1 MLLFFD
7 LSSGEVLLIL
17 FVAFIVLGPKRIPE
31 VARTIGKVMNE
42 MKHAS
47 AGFKNEINKEVQ
59 RLDKETKLSEFL
71 SEKNLTSID
80 QFQRPVPETKE
91 FISGT
96 SPNIK
101 AHEPQESSSEVTT
114 NKKIPDAKEFT
125 SEKTLGKKINEPDDI
140 VQ

>member
-71 SEKNLTSID
+71 SERNLTSID
-80 QFQRPVPETKE
+80 QFQKPVPETKE
-91 FISGT
+91 FKNDT
-96 SPNIK
+96 RPDKNIN
-101 AHEPQESSSEVTT
+101 ETQVSESEVTSS
-114 NKKIPDAKEFT
+114 KKIPATNEFRNEIE
-125 SEKTLGKKINEPDDI
+125 SGKKINEPDDI

>member
-7 LSSGEVLLIL
+7 LSSGEILLIV
-17 FVAFIVLGPKRIPE
+17 FVAFIVLGPKKIPE

-59 RLDKETKLSEFL
+59 RLDKETRLSDYL
-71 SEKNLTSID
+71 SEKSLTSID
-80 QFQRPVPETKE
+80 QYQKPVAETKE
-91 FISGT
+91 FL
-96 SPNIK
+96 
-101 AHEPQESSSEVTT
+101 SETV
-114 NKKIPDAKEFT
+114 
-125 SEKTLGKKINEPDDI
+125 SGKKIQETDNT